1 MEDIIVDQ
9 LAVDTAAIVS
19 ETDAAPQSSCDEDD
33 GWLSSS
39 RCQRQ
44 PFVNAT
50 GLTIHEATH
59 DDSDSDDDD
68 AEDEVEEEAT
78 TDLYCGNMD
87 DEDEAWVYKNMRGG
101 REELVQLRHFSSA
114 TSIHSQHKD
123 NMTNVDEGTNDYD
136 RVSKKFK
143 EENDTNEEE
152 IGQERES
159 LNNSTNNDEE
169 KQHPSTMM
177 TPQKS
182 QIKQALLL
190 KPRTSDA
197 ILSCPR
203 CFTTV
208 CMDCQQ
214 HDRYANQFR
223 AMFVMNIGVDWTKR
237 ITYDDTVG
245 GLKLDNDTAATGQEM
260 GGIRIQLENNVNDD
274 DDNNNN
280 VAPDVIAPEP
290 TSMSTAA
297 TSLREGGGGGGGEN
311 NTTAQY
317 YSVHCGYCQY
327 EVAVLDMTEEVY
339 YFYAC
344 IASA

>member
-1 MEDIIVDQ
+1 MEVDQ
-9 LAVDTAAIVS
+9 LLDIAIVS
-19 ETDAAPQSSCDEDD
+19 ETDAAPQSSGDEDN
-33 GWLSSS
+33 GWLSST
-39 RCQRQ
+39 CHQRQ
-44 PFVNAT
+44 PFVNAS
-50 GLTIHEATH
+50 GLTIHETTH
-59 DDSDSDDDD
+59 DSDDDD
-68 AEDEVEEEAT
+68 AEDEVEEEEEAT
-78 TDLYCGNMD
+78 TELYCENMD
-87 DEDEAWVYKNMRGG
+87 DEDEAWVYKNLRGG

-123 NMTNVDEGTNDYD
+123 NMTNVDEGTNNND

-143 EENDTNEEE
+143 EDNDANEEE
-152 IGQERES
+152 IGQERKS
-159 LNNSTNNDEE
+159 LNNSTNNNVE
-169 KQHPSTMM
+169 KQHLSTVL

-214 HDRYANQFR
+214 HERYANQFR

-237 ITYDDTVG
+237 ITYEDTVG
-245 GLKLDNDTAATGQEM
+245 GLKFDTATATGRGM
-260 GGIRIQLENNVNDD
+260 SGIRIQLENNVHD

-280 VAPDVIAPEP
+280 VAPDVITPEP
-290 TSMSTAA
+290 TSMST
-297 TSLREGGGGGGGEN
+297 EGGGEN
-311 NTTAQY
+311 NTSAQY

-327 EVAVLDMTEEVY
+327 EVAALDMTEKVY